1 MSTKTRKG
9 EKERELR
16 ARAPIGSLSK
26 DVFEQRT
33 STGSEDFSIVICLDA
48 M

>member
-1 MSTKTRKG
+1 MCSALWALSQTQ
-9 EKERELR
+9 
-16 ARAPIGSLSK
+16 IGSLSK

-33 STGSEDFSIVICLDA
+33 STGSEDFSLVICLDA

>member
-1 MSTKTRKG
+1 MNIGGQDMK
-9 EKERELR
+9 
-16 ARAPIGSLSK
+16 IGSLSK

-33 STGSEDFSIVICLDA
+33 STGSEDFSLVICLDA